1 MRVADR
7 PFGVGQALAGVAVG
21 SLVSASA
28 LEPLRENWL
37 PVLLVAAAV
46 LATTIASGLAL
57 ARIGEVEP
65 ATASLGMIAGGASGI
80 VAMARDLGADERI
93 VAFLQYQRVL
103 IVIVLTSLAAPLLF
117 GAQEGVAP
125 GAAPILGDAGG
136 WAITLGAAAV
146 GAALGPLLRLPAP
159 MLLGPLLVT
168 SALALSGAVGEIA
181 VPPLA
186 TDLAFV
192 VIGLRIGLGLEL
204 ATLRAVGRLA
214 LPALAVVLAVLV
226 ACFGLGWLLA
236 EATGTT
242 HLDGYLATT
251 PGGLWAVL
259 PIAYGSDV
267 NTTFVLAV
275 QILRLLTMIAA
286 APLIVRWLHGGD
298 RTAAG

>member
-1 MRVADR
+1 MKSSERK
-7 PFGVGQALAGVAVG
+7 
-21 SLVSASA
+21 
-28 LEPLRENWL
+28 
-37 PVLLVAAAV
+37 
-46 LATTIASGLAL
+46 LAT
-57 ARIGEVEP
+57 
-65 ATASLGMIAGGASGI
+65 
-80 VAMARDLGADERI
+80 
-93 VAFLQYQRVL
+93 
-103 IVIVLTSLAAPLLF
+103 
-117 GAQEGVAP
+117 
-125 GAAPILGDAGG
+125 
-136 WAITLGAAAV
+136 
-146 GAALGPLLRLPAP
+146 LRLPAP

-286 APLIVRWLHGGD
+286 APLIVRWLHGGG
-298 RTAAG
+298 TAAG